1 VPAVTDVVIVR
12 PSRDSGVLAAFTRD
26 RRDHA
31 GMVPENLPGPHV
43 SFASGVL
50 SSASVPIGLTGNRVG
65 RQKGVPVTTYVITVP
80 GTFLREVPDSVC
92 SDVGRRLRPQ
102 DPRNTDLGE
111 SEELSVLTREEDGRF
126 AARVEVEAP
135 DRLQAEAEAV
145 RLVSRALR
153 DSGLAE
159 ADAPLGPAVVTGI
172 DSEF

>member
-1 VPAVTDVVIVR
+1 
-12 PSRDSGVLAAFTRD
+12 
-26 RRDHA
+26 
-31 GMVPENLPGPHV
+31 
-43 SFASGVL
+43 
-50 SSASVPIGLTGNRVG
+50 
-65 RQKGVPVTTYVITVP
+65 VTTYVITVP

-145 RLVSRALR
+145 RLVSGALR

>member
-1 VPAVTDVVIVR
+1 
-12 PSRDSGVLAAFTRD
+12 
-26 RRDHA
+26 
-31 GMVPENLPGPHV
+31 M
-43 SFASGVL
+43 
-50 SSASVPIGLTGNRVG
+50 
-65 RQKGVPVTTYVITVP
+65 TTYVITVP
-80 GTFLREVPDSVC
+80 GTFLREVTDGVR
-92 SDVGRRLRPQ
+92 SDIGRRLRPQ

-111 SEELSVLTREEDGRF
+111 SEELSVLTTEEDGMF

-159 ADAPLGPAVVTGI
+159 EDAPLGPAVVTGI

>member
-1 VPAVTDVVIVR
+1 
-12 PSRDSGVLAAFTRD
+12 
-26 RRDHA
+26 
-31 GMVPENLPGPHV
+31 
-43 SFASGVL
+43 
-50 SSASVPIGLTGNRVG
+50 
-65 RQKGVPVTTYVITVP
+65 VTTYVITVP

-135 DRLQAEAEAV
+135 DRLQAEDEAV

-159 ADAPLGPAVVTGI
+159 AEAPLGPAVVTGI

>member
-1 VPAVTDVVIVR
+1 
-12 PSRDSGVLAAFTRD
+12 
-26 RRDHA
+26 
-31 GMVPENLPGPHV
+31 M
-43 SFASGVL
+43 
-50 SSASVPIGLTGNRVG
+50 
-65 RQKGVPVTTYVITVP
+65 TTYVITVP
-80 GTFLREVPDSVC
+80 GTFLRDVPDSVR
-92 SDVGRRLRPQ
+92 SDIGRRLRPQ

-111 SEELSVLTREEDGRF
+111 SEELSVLTLEDDGMF

-159 ADAPLGPAVVTGI
+159 RDAPLGPAVVTGI